1 MKTKATLLSIIFIL
15 TACYPRENK
24 QIKESGIITQE
35 ISQTFKMSNNPI
47 KVSKKT
53 TNIKHLNMDNQNWIQ
68 FSPENSNIFSESFK
82 KRMNEELLLS
92 LYDIIGEKVSRT
104 EFNFLLSI
112 DCQNLNL
119 VRTND
124 HVFIT
129 ASLRTIFAKSYYFT
143 IGWSSPEFTNPLE
156 IHKSDV
162 KNKKVEF
169 NFCDDFPSQQIIND
183 LMPTEIISHK
193 KSGYKFD
200 IEYYLYVFPDV
211 IVYFEFSENPT
222 EDCLKEIKK
231 EFEKYDETYNS
242 FFVGDLVRQ
251 GNYYSLTIN
260 FDSINFLNYSEK
272 DFEKDIKNLEHL
284 FTSININPQIS
295 DLKIIKF
302 Q

>member
-92 LYDIIGEKVSRT
+92 LYDIIGEKVSST
-104 EFNFLLSI
+104 EFNFLLSV

-124 HVFIT
+124 YVFVT
-129 ASLRTIFAKSYYFT
+129 ASLRTVFAKSYYFT
-143 IGWSSPEFTNPLE
+143 IGWSSPAFTNPLE
-156 IHKSDV
+156 IHKSDIN
-162 KNKKVEF
+162 NKKVEF
-169 NFCDDFPSQQIIND
+169 NFCDDFPSQQIISD

-211 IVYFEFSENPT
+211 TVYFEFSKKPT
-222 EDCLKEIKK
+222 ENCLKEIKK
-231 EFEKYDETYNS
+231 EFEKYDKTYNS
-242 FFVGDLVRQ
+242 FFVGDMEKQ
-251 GNYYSLTIN
+251 GDYYSMTLNYNNI
-260 FDSINFLNYSEK
+260 DFLNYSEK
-272 DFEKDIKNLEHL
+272 DFEKDIENLEYL
-284 FTSININPQIS
+284 LTSINKNTQIS
-295 DLKIIKF
+295 DLKVIKF